1 MKQNTYFPLVSIII
15 PVYNGANYLKES
27 IDSALA
33 QTYKNIEI
41 IVVNDGSKDNGKT
54 EEIALSYG
62 DQIRYFSKENGG
74 CASALN
80 VGIKNMKGEYFSW
93 LSHDDLYYPNK
104 IEHQVNILNKLDNK
118 NIIIYGGYE
127 LIDEKS
133 QTINIIKITDRI
145 PENKLNISLFPLF
158 HGLSYGC
165 TLLIPAI
172 YFKKVGLFNESLKHT
187 QDYDLFFKIFRIA
200 KIHFDPQILV
210 KCRQHSTQ
218 SSRVVPNN
226 LEECEELWARFLKE
240 LTEEEMLEMGGCS
253 ITVFLFDFV
262 AFLKCYTPYKK
273 SEQLALEM
281 ANRYL
286 NNTKVSVIIPL
297 YNRIN
302 WTIEAIESVLIQTHQ
317 NFEVLVIDDGST
329 DDVSKLI
336 EICKKDK
343 RIKYFRRENEG
354 VSAARNFGIEK
365 AKGEYIAF
373 LDSDDLF
380 MPNKIETQLRFMVE
394 NDRLFSHTSYQKIDE
409 QGKYLYSVDSG
420 DFFGQIFPQIINY
433 CPIAVP
439 TVMGRTSL
447 FRQNLFPEN
456 IRNGED
462 FCVWISIASKN
473 QIGGIN
479 KELSKVRITSTNTL
493 SNPRKHAE
501 SLINTASYII
511 NDPYLSKYSLLTV
524 NLLSRAITELKSLEK
539 EVDIIEDNPSNVIN
553 KTQLNFSII
562 PSLIRLT
569 IYSIK
574 YRGVR
579 ATISKIKRWF
589 EKHRNF
595 NLFF

>member
-1 MKQNTYFPLVSIII
+1 MRQNVYSPLVSIII

-33 QTYKNIEI
+33 QTYKNIEV
-41 IVVNDGSKDNGKT
+41 IVVNDGSKDNRKT

-62 DQIRYFSKENGG
+62 DQIRYFFKENGG
-74 CASALN
+74 CGSALN

-93 LSHDDLYYPNK
+93 LSHDDLYYPGK
-104 IEHQVNILNKLDNK
+104 IEHQINILNKLDNK
-118 NIIIYGGYE
+118 DTIIYGGYE

-133 QTINIIKITDRI
+133 RSLRFIKPDDKY
-145 PENKLNISLFPLF
+145 PKEKLDIPLF
-158 HGLSYGC
+158 ALLRGLAYGC

-172 YFKKVGLFNESLKHT
+172 YFQKVGLFNESLKHT
-187 QDYDLFFKIFRIA
+187 QDYDLFFKIFRVA
-200 KIHFDPQILV
+200 KIHFDSQILV

-226 LEECEELWARFLKE
+226 LEECEELWSRFLKE
-240 LTEEEMLEMGGCS
+240 LTEEEMLEMGGGS

-262 AFLKCYTPYKK
+262 AFLKGYTPYRK

-281 ANRYL
+281 ANKYL
-286 NNTKVSVIIPL
+286 NNTKVSVIIPV
-297 YNRIN
+297 YNRID
-302 WTIEAIESVLIQTHQ
+302 WTIEAIESVLAQTHQ

-336 EICKKDK
+336 ETCRKDK
-343 RIKYFRRENEG
+343 RIKYFCRENKG
-354 VSAARNFGIEK
+354 VSSARNFGIKK
-365 AKGEYIAF
+365 ATGEYIAF

-380 MPNKIETQLRFMVE
+380 MPDKIETQLRYMAE
-394 NDRLFSHTSYQKIDE
+394 NDLSFSHTSYQKVDE
-409 QGKYLYSVDSG
+409 QLKYLSFEDSG
-420 DFFGQIFPQIINY
+420 TFSGQCFPQIINY

-439 TVMGRTSL
+439 TVMAKTSV
-447 FRQNLFPEN
+447 FKQNLFPEN

-473 QIGGIN
+473 LIGGID
-479 KELSKVRITSTNTL
+479 KELSQVRITITNTL

-511 NDPYLSKYSLLTV
+511 SHPYLSKYSSLTV
-524 NLLSRAITELKSLEK
+524 GLLLKAIIKLKSLK
-539 EVDIIEDNPSNVIN
+539 EDVNVTKNGSIGMKKIE
-553 KTQLNFSII
+553 LGFSII
-562 PSLIRLT
+562 PSLFKLA

-574 YRGVR
+574 YDGMR
-579 ATISKIKRWF
+579 ATISKIKRLF
-589 EKHRNF
+589 EKHRKF
-595 NLFF
+595 

>member
-1 MKQNTYFPLVSIII
+1 MRQNIYSPLVSIII

-33 QTYKNIEI
+33 QTYKNIEV
-41 IVVNDGSKDNGKT
+41 IVVNDGSKDNRKT

-74 CASALN
+74 CGSALN

-93 LSHDDLYYPNK
+93 LSHDDLYYPSK
-104 IEHQVNILNKLDNK
+104 IEHQINILNKLDNK
-118 NIIIYGGYE
+118 DTIIYGGYE

-133 QTINIIKITDRI
+133 RSLRFIKPNDKY
-145 PENKLNISLFPLF
+145 PKEKLDIPLF
-158 HGLSYGC
+158 ALLRGLAYGC

-172 YFKKVGLFNESLKHT
+172 YFQKVGLFNESLKHT
-187 QDYDLFFKIFRIA
+187 QDYDLFFKIFRVA
-200 KIHFDPQILV
+200 KIHFDSQILV

-218 SSRVVPNN
+218 SSRVVPKS
-226 LEECEELWARFLKE
+226 LEECEELWSRFLKE
-240 LTEEEMLEMGGCS
+240 LTEEEMLEMGGGS

-262 AFLKCYTPYKK
+262 AFLKGYTSYRK

-281 ANRYL
+281 ANKYL
-286 NNTKVSVIIPL
+286 NNTKVTVIIPL

-329 DDVSKLI
+329 DDISKLT
-336 EICKKDK
+336 ETCKKDK
-343 RIKYFRRENEG
+343 RIKYFRRENKG
-354 VSAARNFGIEK
+354 VSSARNFGIEK
-365 AKGEYIAF
+365 ATGEYIVF

-380 MPNKIETQLRFMVE
+380 MPDKIETQLRYMAE
-394 NDRLFSHTSYQKIDE
+394 NDLSFSHTSYQKVDG
-409 QGKYLYSVDSG
+409 QGKYLSSEDSG
-420 DFFGQIFPQIINY
+420 TFSGQCFPQIINY

-439 TVMGRTSL
+439 TVMAKTSV
-447 FRQNLFPEN
+447 FKQNLFPEN

-473 QIGGIN
+473 LIGGID
-479 KELSKVRITSTNTL
+479 KELSQVRITSTNTL

-511 NDPYLSKYSLLTV
+511 SHPYLNKYSSLTV
-524 NLLSRAITELKSLEK
+524 GLLSKAITKLKLLKEDMDVTKNGSIGMKRIELGF
-539 EVDIIEDNPSNVIN
+539 SN
-553 KTQLNFSII
+553 I
-562 PSLIRLT
+562 PSLLRLA

-574 YRGVR
+574 YNGMR
-579 ATISKIKRWF
+579 AAISKIKRWF
-589 EKHRNF
+589 KKHRRF
-595 NLFF
+595 